1 MTRTPPSFPPAFDGG
16 FQQRLAL
23 HPPLGAHPVRQPS
36 APSCN
41 LITELDDPHP
51 VSSPPPPEPPP
62 SWLTPALIP
71 PWPPPAPWPWQIPSI
86 RPLAIVMPCRY
97 TSGTSANRTSALP
110 SSLPILSLLH
120 PHLWGLSW
128 TELRDAPSSAN
139 APCHCASFRATNGTH
154 MAPLPPSVEFTF
166 GTSAPSSGYRAAS
179 SSFIF
184 LPPST
189 HTFHEPLPM
198 VFGRHSIN
206 NRAQD
211 ATSARTIRRFKVRTA
226 PHRSKVR
233 TTPQQS
239 LLPMAPPSRVATQ
252 MPIHSSSSA
261 RHPKKNYMK
270 FLWRTGVITKSTYTD
285 FCGRLNSLHHSFRCG
300 EITLCQLKAQ
310 TEELCDHVQPPTSS
324 SGPAAHTTTLS
335 VNQAAARVTARHPVL
350 PPSLNPAR
358 WCSHDASRGL
368 HNNQWRRRKW
378 RRKEYRIVLGGNSL
392 PRLMMEWWFWLSPG
406 DELLN
411 RKRHAVSVALE
422 AARILKTTQRLIP
435 FPRRRP
441 SCRLIWG
448 ARKWRR
454 LQSP

>member
-1 MTRTPPSFPPAFDGG
+1 MLRT
-16 FQQRLAL
+16 
-23 HPPLGAHPVRQPS
+23 V
-36 APSCN
+36 
-41 LITELDDPHP
+41 
-51 VSSPPPPEPPP
+51 
-62 SWLTPALIP
+62 
-71 PWPPPAPWPWQIPSI
+71 
-86 RPLAIVMPCRY
+86 
-97 TSGTSANRTSALP
+97 
-110 SSLPILSLLH
+110 
-120 PHLWGLSW
+120 
-128 TELRDAPSSAN
+128 
-139 APCHCASFRATNGTH
+139 
-154 MAPLPPSVEFTF
+154 PPSVEFTF

-198 VFGRHSIN
+198 VFGRQSIDIRN
-206 NRAQD
+206 NKAQD
-211 ATSARTIRRFKVRTA
+211 APSARTIRRFKVRTA

-252 MPIHSSSSA
+252 MPIHSSSLD

-310 TEELCDHVQPPTSS
+310 TEGLCDRVQPPTTS
-324 SGPAAHTTTLS
+324 SGPAAHTTTPS

-368 HNNQWRRRKW
+368 HNNQWWRRKW

-435 FPRRRP
+435 FPRQRP

-448 ARKWRR
+448 ARK
-454 LQSP
+454 

>member
-1 MTRTPPSFPPAFDGG
+1 MASADPPTPANLDHQDDAATLTCPRLPDGHPAVEKLKKLTPPSHRTSDIDDSGLSSAWSVPLPPPEPPPPPQPPPPPPCPLSIVTPAIDSGFQQRPALQLPLGSAHTVLQNNDTVADPGLSSSWQDPPPDPPPPQPPPPHWCPPPLFPPAFDGG

-23 HPPLGAHPVRQPS
+23 HLPLGAQPVLQPS

-198 VFGRHSIN
+198 VFGRQSIDIRN
-206 NRAQD
+206 NKAQD
-211 ATSARTIRRFKVRTA
+211 VPSARTIRRFKVRT
-226 PHRSKVR
+226 
-233 TTPQQS
+233 TPRQS
-239 LLPMAPPSRVATQ
+239 LPPMAFPSRVATQ
-252 MPIHSSSSA
+252 LPIHSSSSA
-261 RHPKKNYMK
+261 RH
-270 FLWRTGVITKSTYTD
+270 L
-285 FCGRLNSLHHSFRCG
+285 
-300 EITLCQLKAQ
+300 
-310 TEELCDHVQPPTSS
+310 
-324 SGPAAHTTTLS
+324 
-335 VNQAAARVTARHPVL
+335 
-350 PPSLNPAR
+350 
-358 WCSHDASRGL
+358 
-368 HNNQWRRRKW
+368 
-378 RRKEYRIVLGGNSL
+378 
-392 PRLMMEWWFWLSPG
+392 
-406 DELLN
+406 
-411 RKRHAVSVALE
+411 
-422 AARILKTTQRLIP
+422 
-435 FPRRRP
+435 
-441 SCRLIWG
+441 
-448 ARKWRR
+448 
-454 LQSP
+454 